1 MASLCVSKASR
12 PKPKRSP
19 GRPKR
24 SLGQPMRSL
33 GQAMRSLGQPKRS
46 LGQAMRSPGQ
56 PMSSPGQP
64 MRSPGQPMRSCGGV
78 KRWLVPVWGTRRGT
92 SAAPRGPRDARDRRG
107 GVRGLWAGL
116 ALAVLLAAPHVYAAD
131 AATPATEPRRWYE
144 RLSIHGYAD
153 VYYGFNTNRPADGL
167 NFIAGTG
174 TTGKRANHVALN
186 LAALDVAA
194 DLSPVAV
201 RLIVQYGSGPEILY
215 GGEPRGGASGPDV
228 WKFLQVATVGYTA
241 PLGRGLLIEAGIF
254 PSHAGFEG
262 FPSKDSWNYTRGWN
276 SELLPYY
283 QAGLKLSYA
292 FTDALSAQLYLLN
305 GWQLAGENNEAKTL
319 GAQLAWNGTLLTAV
333 LNGLF
338 GPELPSDNG
347 RFRLFGDLLLGVRP
361 TSWLRLMTSLDVG
374 YQQLPGPIGQADGGA
389 LWWSAYAWARVQPLA
404 FLALALRGGYYD
416 DRDGY
421 MTGTAQALAEL
432 TGTVELRAHDALIL
446 KLEGRY
452 DHSTAAVFGTQ
463 QTQPDGS
470 PVRSPDQALVMLGAV
485 AAF

>member
-1 MASLCVSKASR
+1 MKLQQEPMESQHEPMGSLCASMKSRHEPMKSRYQPIQSWMPTKRFWACARRQRLRVSITPHRAR
-12 PKPKRSP
+12 
-19 GRPKR
+19 
-24 SLGQPMRSL
+24 
-33 GQAMRSLGQPKRS
+33 
-46 LGQAMRSPGQ
+46 
-56 PMSSPGQP
+56 
-64 MRSPGQPMRSCGGV
+64 GV
-78 KRWLVPVWGTRRGT
+78 LHRVGCVRWLLR
-92 SAAPRGPRDARDRRG
+92 
-107 GVRGLWAGL
+107 GL
-116 ALAVLLAAPHVYAAD
+116 ALALLLSAPRVYAAD
-131 AATPATEPRRWYE
+131 TGTSLSEPRRWYD

-153 VYYGFNTNRPADGL
+153 VYYGFNMNRPADGL

-174 TTGKRANHVALN
+174 STGKRANHLALN

-201 RLIVQYGSGPEILY
+201 RLIVQYGSGPDILY
-215 GGEPRGGASGPDV
+215 SSEPRGGGSGPEV

-241 PLGRGLLIEAGIF
+241 PIGRGLLIEAGIF
-254 PSHAGFEG
+254 PSHTGFEG
-262 FPSKDSWNYTRGWN
+262 FPSKDNWNYTRGWN

-283 QAGLKLSYA
+283 QAGLKLSYS
-292 FTDALSAQLYLLN
+292 FSDALSAQLFLLN
-305 GWQLAGENNEAKTL
+305 GWQLAGENNESKTL
-319 GAQLAWNGTLLTAV
+319 GAQLAWNGKRLTAV

-347 RFRLFGDLLLGVRP
+347 RFRLFGDLLLGVQP
-361 TSWLRLMTSLDVG
+361 TRWLRLMTSVDVG
-374 YQQLPGPIGQADGGA
+374 YQQLPGPIGEADGGA
-389 LWWSAYAWARVQPLA
+389 LWWSAYAWARAQPLT

-421 MTGTAQALAEL
+421 MTGTVQALAEL

-452 DHSTAAVFGTQ
+452 DRSTAAVFATQ

-470 PVRSPDQALVMLGAV
+470 LVRSPDQALVMLGAV